1 MMQSPT
7 LTYPSV
13 AVQFNAVPTL
23 DARAFHPTHANAPAA
38 YAAHDA
44 VSTWLPEDPT
54 RIWVTTY
61 TTEDTLVIVLRRN
74 E

>member
-1 MMQSPT
+1 MMQSPH
-7 LTYPSV
+7 LTYPAV
-13 AVQFNAVPTL
+13 TVQFNGMPTVN
-23 DARAFHPTHANAPAA
+23 AGAFHPTHGNYPAA
-38 YAAHDA
+38 HTAHDA
-44 VSTWLPEDPT
+44 VGTWVPEDPT